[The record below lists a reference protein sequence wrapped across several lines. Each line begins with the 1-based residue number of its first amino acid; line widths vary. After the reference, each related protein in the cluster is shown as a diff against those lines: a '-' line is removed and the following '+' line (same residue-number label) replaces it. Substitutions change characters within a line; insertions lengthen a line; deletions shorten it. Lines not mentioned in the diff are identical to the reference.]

1 MRLNIRQQPSAA
13 RACGYGERDRRVIDP
28 PPILELEGPH
38 GALPEFPPQL
48 RNSLCVAHT
57 SLYDEAGIVDCTI
70 SDRPGRRAGGS
81 LMGTLVAS
89 ASKAR
94 NQHGQPGIFFAFP
107 DLSCR
112 NYGRYRLRFTLMVV
126 DTSVSVPGTASPIV
140 STAMSQVFE
149 VYSAKD
155 FVSLIRETECFA
167 EFALTLLLSQE
178 CQPVHL

>member
-1 MRLNIRQQPSAA
+1 
-13 RACGYGERDRRVIDP
+13 
-28 PPILELEGPH
+28 
-38 GALPEFPPQL
+38 
-48 RNSLCVAHT
+48 
-57 SLYDEAGIVDCTI
+57 
-70 SDRPGRRAGGS
+70 
-81 LMGTLVAS
+81 MGTLVAS